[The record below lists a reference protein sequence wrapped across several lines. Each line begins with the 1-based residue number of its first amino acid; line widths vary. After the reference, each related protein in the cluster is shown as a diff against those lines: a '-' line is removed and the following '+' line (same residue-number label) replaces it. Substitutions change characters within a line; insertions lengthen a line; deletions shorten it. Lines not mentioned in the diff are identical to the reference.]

1 MQLFLHFRSPC
12 LPSVPLGPIPEFLVT
27 ELALASHSIPSL
39 TLASASLL
47 SPVLESHFPSAIIVQ
62 GSLLPHTLELIYE
75 LNDFG
80 RHSVVIV
87 VGETDENVLSKASEQ
102 VNVARWADIEAQGK
116 AAPPITSPA
125 PGDRHSFQRD

>member
-1 MQLFLHFRSPC
+1 MMALVSNAAVSPFPFSA
-12 LPSVPLGPIPEFLVT
+12 LTVPLGPIAEFLIT

-39 TLASASLL
+39 TLSSPSLL

-62 GSLLPHTLELIYE
+62 GSLLPHTLELLYE

-87 VGETDENVLSKASEQ
+87 AGETDENVLSKASEQ
-102 VNVARWADIEAQGK
+102 VKVVHWADIEAQGK
-116 AAPPITSPA
+116 EAPLITSPA
-125 PGDRHSFQRD
+125 PGSHH